1 MSAEKR
7 RREVGPREED
17 GSAAFA
23 SAAEKKEKEREGEA
37 GHCGKKWAEEG
48 WATGQ
53 KGEGKEEGFWCFFS
67 FFQTLFQTFS
77 KLCKLHSN
85 KHKTMHSNYDAQAL
99 VASKIIEMI
108 FKYLKAKFIW

>member
-1 MSAEKR
+1 MSAERR

-67 FFQTLFQTFS
+67 FFKLFFKLFPNFANFTQTNIKPCIQIMMLKHLLLL
-77 KLCKLHSN
+77 KL
-85 KHKTMHSNYDAQAL
+85 
-99 VASKIIEMI
+99 
-108 FKYLKAKFIW
+108 LK